1 MKETLFIVIFFTLVF
16 LPEEIR
22 ASPDMPNSPT
32 VTPSSAIIVATD
44 EWPPFRIS
52 TDNKAAFI
60 GFDIDLLQALSAKT
74 GLQFNIKRYPWA
86 RALSHMEIG
95 QVDMMVGLAK
105 TPEREQFIQYLSPSY
120 YHCRPAFY
128 TQKDIPKPINSY
140 QDLYFYRIGY
150 VLDSAYFEPFDSDD
164 AMVKH
169 GVPTEIQLLRMAKKG
184 HLEAFIGTDC
194 QVEYEINKRGLWQ
207 QLSRAAYQPK
217 QDVALYIGFSKLS
230 NHRYLSSKIEQAL
243 TELMTEPEFTEIKD
257 RYFGSDDLH

>member
-1 MKETLFIVIFFTLVF
+1 MREALIVTMVFMLV
-16 LPEEIR
+16 LIPK
-22 ASPDMPNSPT
+22 AACSNPAMPSLSSPAPNSS
-32 VTPSSAIIVATD
+32 VIVATD

-52 TDNKAAFI
+52 IDKKGGFT

-74 GLQFNIKRYPWA
+74 GIQFNVKRYPWA

-105 TPEREQFIQYLSPSY
+105 TAEREQFIDYIPTSY

-140 QDLYFYRIGY
+140 QDLYFYRVGY

-184 HLEAFIGTDC
+184 HLEVFIGTDC

-207 QLSRAAYQPK
+207 QLSKAAYQPK
-217 QDVALYIGFSKLS
+217 QDLALYIGFSKLS

-243 TELMTEPEFTEIKD
+243 KELMIEPEFTEIKA
-257 RYFGSDDLH
+257 RYFGREDLY